1 MNLAPILDLLRRLA
15 GIDPDTLGSGAVR
28 VAVLARVRECGIAD
42 PLRYAAL
49 LERDADEFA
58 RLIDRVV
65 VPETWF
71 FRGGDLFA
79 HVAAHIRDLAQAR
92 GAAAPVRILS
102 LPCSTGE
109 EPYSLAIALDD
120 LGVSP
125 DRWLLEAVDIS
136 PGHISRARAGVYGA
150 LSFRQ
155 TSEEVRRR
163 HFTPTDGGWRIN
175 PTLAARVQ
183 FQVGNLLD
191 PGLLLT
197 SAPFDVVFCRNLF
210 IYLDRPS
217 RQRALA
223 VLAGLLREGGLLVV
237 GHADALPLDDPR
249 FRHTGPGEY
258 FLHQRSTS
266 DQMRLLPAA
275 PIRLALPPPRP
286 VRSAPVSA
294 PSPPLQ
300 TLAPAAITL
309 PEVLA
314 EARRRADA
322 GRYEEALRLCRDALP
337 RFASAADLHTLLGT
351 LEQARGHALSA
362 TAAFTRA
369 LYLQPDHRDALTH
382 LALLCEALG
391 DAPRALALRRRLA
404 RLPTP
409 GDD

>member
-1 MNLAPILDLLRRLA
+1 MNLAPILDLVRRLV
-15 GIDPDTLGSGAVR
+15 GIDPDALGSGAVR
-28 VAVLARVRECGIAD
+28 VAVLARLRERGIAD

-79 HVAAHIRDLAQAR
+79 HVAAHVRDLAGVR

-136 PGHISRARAGVYGA
+136 PAHISRARAGVYGA

-155 TSEEVRRR
+155 TSEEIRRR

-191 PGLLLT
+191 PGLLLA

-223 VLAGLLREGGLLVV
+223 VLAGLIREGGLLVV

-249 FRHTGPGEY
+249 FQPTGPGEY
-258 FLHQRSTS
+258 FIHKRAALN
-266 DQMRLLPAA
+266 DRLLPPPA

-286 VRSAPVSA
+286 VRSAVAAVVAPPVQA
-294 PSPPLQ
+294 
-300 TLAPAAITL
+300 LAPAPPLT
-309 PEVLA
+309 EVLV
-314 EARRRADA
+314 EARRLADA
-322 GRYEEALRLCRDALP
+322 GRYDEALGLCRDALP
-337 RFASAADLHTLLGT
+337 RFTSAADLHTLLGT
-351 LEQARGHALSA
+351 LEQARGHTPAA

-382 LALLCEALG
+382 LALLYEALG

-409 GDD
+409 GDE